1 MRKILDMKRTLCGLF
16 LAVFVLPSLCGHA
29 EPPAVQAATVPADK
43 PFLSVTIDYL
53 DMAFYD
59 MIGPKEYYSLDSYE
73 SRIRR
78 FAELGFKRIN
88 FRTNVLGLTFY
99 KSKYTLQYGE
109 REMWHYNDARGA
121 RRLIATLKEYDPLAE
136 TIRLGH
142 KYGMEVWAWEN
153 ISDESGGIFELDRR
167 SVSPEALPY
176 YDKYGSRPPFIDPF
190 FVAHPEC
197 WASKKPITF
206 EDFVDAF
213 GHAMSNP
220 VAKIVLKSYR
230 NDRPRTQAQKADF
243 GIFYSFDNKSYVRYE
258 EDFSFECGQD
268 ADGYNFF
275 VFNNLN
281 IRAPF
286 VKIASGGRAYSNPQY
301 TFSVAVRGPKTAG
314 EVYNTKGE
322 KLNVT
327 WGYNFPW
334 NRMVQEDGYQLTTP
348 LHFDALPTMGVD
360 TGQYQLG
367 FFAGEV
373 FGHDKASGLVEFC
386 NPVAMRHKL
395 DKFSELA
402 AYPFDGYRLAF
413 NCHTNLAIPDDFS
426 YNPALRE
433 RLLAKTGKD
442 IYRDEL
448 PLERIIQERGEGFTE
463 YIEGCKRLIG
473 DRPLYLY
480 GWPPGGK
487 EQGLIE
493 HGRSNM
499 GSIVID
505 YPRLIKKGTVDG
517 VVMYYDFHDYFTPEV
532 TGGRKIDLSFY
543 SCIEI
548 QPQKKLEALPAVAT
562 IPGLTEIDVYG
573 AVVIKDNQEF
583 QNYIRAYTGAK

>member
-1 MRKILDMKRTLCGLF
+1 MKRMVYGML
-16 LAVFVLPSLCGHA
+16 LAVFAMWSLNGEA
-29 EPPAVQAATVPADK
+29 EVGKDQTNHVPESK
-43 PFLSVTIDYL
+43 PFLSVTIDFL

-59 MIGPKEYYSLDSYE
+59 LIGPKEYYSLDSYE

-78 FAELGFKRIN
+78 FAELGIKRIN

-121 RRLIATLKEYDPLAE
+121 KRLIATLKQYDPLTE

-142 KYGMEVWAWEN
+142 KYGMDVWAWEN
-153 ISDESGGIFELDRR
+153 ISDESGGIFSLDRR

-176 YDKYGSRPPFIDPF
+176 FDKYGSRPPFIDPF

-206 EDFVDAF
+206 EDFVKAF

-220 VAKIVLKSYR
+220 VARIVLKSYK
-230 NDRPRTQAQKADF
+230 NQFPPTKAKKEDF
-243 GIFYSFDNKSYVRYE
+243 AIFTSYDNLKYVRYE
-258 EDFSFECGQD
+258 EDFTFVAGQD
-268 ADGYNFF
+268 KDKYNFF
-275 VFNNLN
+275 EFSNLN
-281 IRAPF
+281 LRAPF
-286 VKIASGGRAYSNPQY
+286 VKIASAKNTYPLPQ
-301 TFSVAVRGPKTAG
+301 FSCSVAVRGPKTAG
-314 EVYNTKGE
+314 SAYNTKGE

-327 WGYNFPW
+327 WGYHFPW
-334 NRMVQEDGYQLTTP
+334 NRMKQADGYQLTTP
-348 LHFDALPTMGVD
+348 LHFDALPSMGVD
-360 TGQYQLG
+360 TFQYQIG

-373 FGHDKASGLVEFC
+373 FGNDKASGLVEFC
-386 NPVAMRHKL
+386 NPIAMRHKL
-395 DKFSELA
+395 EKFSELA
-402 AYPFDGYRLAF
+402 AYPFDGYRLTF

-448 PLERIIQERGEGFTE
+448 PLKRIIEERGEGFTE
-463 YIEGCKRLIG
+463 YIEGCKKLIG
-473 DRPLYLY
+473 KRPLYLY

-493 HGRSNM
+493 HSRQNM

-505 YPRLIKKGTVDG
+505 YPRLIQNKTIDG
-517 VVMYYDFHDYFTPEV
+517 IVMYYDFHEYFTPAV
-532 TGGRKIDLSFY
+532 TGGRKIDFGFY
-543 SCIEI
+543 SCVEVN
-548 QPQKKLEALPAVAT
+548 PQKKLEALSTVAK
-562 IPGLTEIDVYG
+562 IPGLTEIDLYG
-573 AVVIKDNQEF
+573 AVVLKDNQKF
-583 QNYIRAYTGAK
+583 QEYIRAYTGVK

>member
-1 MRKILDMKRTLCGLF
+1 
-16 LAVFVLPSLCGHA
+16 
-29 EPPAVQAATVPADK
+29 
-43 PFLSVTIDYL
+43 
-53 DMAFYD
+53 
-59 MIGPKEYYSLDSYE
+59 
-73 SRIRR
+73 
-78 FAELGFKRIN
+78 
-88 FRTNVLGLTFY
+88 
-99 KSKYTLQYGE
+99 
-109 REMWHYNDARGA
+109 
-121 RRLIATLKEYDPLAE
+121 
-136 TIRLGH
+136 
-142 KYGMEVWAWEN
+142 
-153 ISDESGGIFELDRR
+153 
-167 SVSPEALPY
+167 
-176 YDKYGSRPPFIDPF
+176 
-190 FVAHPEC
+190 
-197 WASKKPITF
+197 
-206 EDFVDAF
+206 
-213 GHAMSNP
+213 MSNP

-230 NDRPRTQAQKADF
+230 NDPPRTQAQKADF
-243 GIFYSFDNKSYVRYE
+243 GIFYSYDNKTYVRYE
-258 EDFSFECGQD
+258 EDFSFEAGQD
-268 ADGYNFF
+268 ENGYNYFI
-275 VFNNLN
+275 FNNLN

-286 VKIASGGRAYSNPQY
+286 VKIASGGKAYSNPQY

-334 NRMVQEDGYQLTTP
+334 NRTVQEDGYQLTTP

-373 FGHDKASGLVEFC
+373 FGQDKAVGLVEFC

-402 AYPFDGYRLAF
+402 AYPFDGYRMSF

-426 YNPALRE
+426 YNPSLRE

-442 IYRDEL
+442 IYCDEL

-463 YIEGCKRLIG
+463 YIEGCKRLVG

-487 EQGLIE
+487 EQGLLE

-505 YPRLIKKGTVDG
+505 FPRLIKKGTVDG

-532 TGGRKIDLSFY
+532 TGGRKIDLGFY
-543 SCIEI
+543 SCVEI
-548 QPQKKLEALPAVAT
+548 KPQKKLEALTSVAT
-562 IPGLTEIDVYG
+562 IPGLTEIELYG
-573 AVVIKDNQEF
+573 AVVIKDNQTF
-583 QNYIRAYTGAK
+583 QDYIRSYTGAK